1 LVLKVSSSPS
11 IVHDEKPKMFNDL
24 NWKWQQKKILYYLTI
39 LNLTKFFTR
48 YASKLSDDKYDP
60 TIIVVLDA

>member
-1 LVLKVSSSPS
+1 
-11 IVHDEKPKMFNDL
+11 MTTT
-24 NWKWQQKKILYYLTI
+24 KILYYLTI

-60 TIIVVLDA
+60 TIIVVVDA